1 LGAWLVLE
9 DESGFSLVS
18 PLRSSWA
25 PRGQTPQ
32 VRTSLDHH
40 QRLNLLGALL
50 VSPGG
55 RKVRLSVRSFQT
67 NLRGEH
73 VILFLKQ
80 ILRHI
85 AGPIVLVW
93 DNHPIHQRRLVQDFI
108 QSEPRLHVY
117 SFPVCAPELN
127 PVEFVWAHLSH
138 STANFAPHNLAEL
151 CSKVRSAIANIRT
164 SKHRLFACIAGSRL
178 AWT

>member
-1 LGAWLVLE
+1 ME

-18 PLRSSWA
+18 PLRNSWA
-25 PRGQTPQ
+25 PRGQTPH

-55 RKVRLSVRSFQT
+55 RKVKLSMRSFQT

-73 VILFLKQ
+73 VILFLQ
-80 ILRHI
+80 QLLRRI

-108 QSEPRLHVY
+108 RSEPRLHVY

-127 PVEFVWAHLSH
+127 PVELVWAHVSH
-138 STANFAPHNLAEL
+138 SMTNFAPHNLSEL
-151 CSKVRSAIANIRT
+151 CTKVHSAIAKVRA
-164 SKHRLFACIAGSRL
+164 SHRRLSACITGTKLS
-178 AWT
+178 WT

>member
-1 LGAWLVLE
+1 MRAWLVLE

-25 PRGQTPQ
+25 PRGQTPP

-50 VSPGG
+50 ISPGG
-55 RKVRLSVRSFQT
+55 RKVKLSVRSFQQ

-80 ILRHI
+80 ILRSI

-117 SFPVCAPELN
+117 CFPTCAPELN
-127 PVEFVWAHLSH
+127 SMEFVWTHISH
-138 STANFAPHNLAEL
+138 STANFAPHNLLEL
-151 CSKVRSAIANIRT
+151 CTRVRTATAKIRVSKSLLSACLAGT
-164 SKHRLFACIAGSRL
+164 RLPWI
-178 AWT
+178 

>member
-1 LGAWLVLE
+1 ME

-25 PRGQTPQ
+25 PRGQTPCTY
-32 VRTSLDHH
+32 TSLDHH
-40 QRLNLLGALL
+40 QRLNLLGAIL

-55 RKVRLSVRSFQT
+55 RKMKLSTRSFRV

-80 ILRHI
+80 ILRCI
-85 AGPIVLVW
+85 AGPMILVW
-93 DNHPIHQRRLVQDFI
+93 DHHPIHQRRLVQDFI

-117 SFPVCAPELN
+117 AFPTCAPELN
-127 PVEFVWAHLSH
+127 PMEFVWTHASH
-138 STANFAPHNLAEL
+138 ATENFAPHNLAEL
-151 CSKVRSAIANIRT
+151 GTKIHSAIAKVRS
-164 SKHRLFACIAGSRL
+164 SKHRLSACLSATHL
-178 AWT
+178 AWI

>member
-1 LGAWLVLE
+1 LE

-25 PRGQTPQ
+25 PRGQTPCTY
-32 VRTSLDHH
+32 TSLNHH
-40 QRLNLLGALL
+40 QRLNLLGAILI
-50 VSPGG
+50 SPSK
-55 RKVRLSVRSFQT
+55 RKMKLSTRSFRV

-80 ILRHI
+80 LLRRI
-85 AGPIVLVW
+85 VGPIVLVW
-93 DNHPIHQRRLVQDFI
+93 DNHPIHQRRLVQNFI

-127 PVEFVWAHLSH
+127 PMEFVWTHANHA
-138 STANFAPHNLAEL
+138 TENFAPHNLLEL
-151 CSKVRSAIANIRT
+151 SAKVWSAIAKVRS
-164 SKHRLFACIAGSRL
+164 SKHRLSACFSATHL
-178 AWT
+178 AWI

>member
-1 LGAWLVLE
+1 ME

-18 PLRSSWA
+18 PLRRSWA
-25 PRGQTPQ
+25 PRGQTPCTY
-32 VRTSLDHH
+32 TSLDHH

-55 RKVRLSVRSFQT
+55 RKMKLSMRSFQV

-80 ILRHI
+80 ILRRI
-85 AGPIVLVW
+85 AGPIILVW
-93 DNHPIHQRRLVQDFI
+93 DNHPIHQRRLVQKFI

-117 SFPVCAPELN
+117 CFPSCAPELN
-127 PVEFVWAHLSH
+127 PVEFVWTHVSH
-138 STANFAPHNLAEL
+138 ATENFAPHNLSEL
-151 CSKVRSAIANIRT
+151 STKVWSAIAKVRG
-164 SKHRLFACIAGSRL
+164 SKHRLSACFAATQLS
-178 AWT
+178 WT

>member
-1 LGAWLVLE
+1 ME

-25 PRGQTPQ
+25 PCGQTPCTY
-32 VRTSLDHH
+32 TSLDHH
-40 QRLNLLGALL
+40 QRLNLLGAIL
-50 VSPGG
+50 VSPAG
-55 RKVRLSVRSFQT
+55 RKIKLSIRSFRV

-80 ILRHI
+80 LLQRL

-108 QSEPRLHVY
+108 DSQSRLHVY

-127 PVEFVWAHLSH
+127 PVEFVWTHLSH
-138 STANFAPHNLAEL
+138 ATENFAPHNLSEL
-151 CSKVRSAIANIRT
+151 VPKVSAAIANVRS
-164 SKHRLFACIAGSRL
+164 SKSRL
-178 AWT
+178 SACLAATQLAWI

>member
-1 LGAWLVLE
+1 LRAWLVLE

-25 PRGQTPQ
+25 PRGQTPHM
-32 VRTSLDHH
+32 RTSLDHH

-55 RKVRLSVRSFQT
+55 KKVKLSMRSFQT

-73 VILFLKQ
+73 VILFLQQ
-80 ILRHI
+80 ILQRI

-127 PVEFVWAHLSH
+127 PVEFVWTLLSH
-138 STANFAPHNLAEL
+138 ATANFAPHTLSEL
-151 CSKVRSAIANIRT
+151 CTKVHSAIAKIRT
-164 SKHRLFACIAGSRL
+164 SKHRLSACLAGTKLS
-178 AWT
+178 WT

>member
-1 LGAWLVLE
+1 ME

-25 PRGQTPQ
+25 PRGQTPS

-50 VSPGG
+50 VSPRG
-55 RKVRLSVRSFQT
+55 RKVKLSMRSFQQ

-80 ILRHI
+80 ILRSI
-85 AGPIVLVW
+85 AGPIVLLW

-108 QSEPRLHVY
+108 RTEPRLHVFC
-117 SFPVCAPELN
+117 FPVCAPELN
-127 PVEFVWAHLSH
+127 PVELIWAHISH
-138 STANFAPHNLAEL
+138 STTNFAPHNLSEL
-151 CSKVRSAIANIRT
+151 CTRVRSAIATIRT
-164 SKHRLFACIAGSRL
+164 SKPRLSACLAGTKLS
-178 AWT
+178 WISS